1 MDADR
6 RQALVGQGKA
16 LKQQLSDMEVRLQ
29 EVENQLQVQ
38 VVKLNN
44 FVLRDDQ
51 QAPGCN
57 RRRTSC
63 RQEASFLLPTPPL

>member
-16 LKQQLSDMEVRLQ
+16 LKQRLSDMEVRLQ

-38 VVKLNN
+38 FCLS
-44 FVLRDDQ
+44 Q
-51 QAPGCN
+51 QLCIT
-57 RRRTSC
+57 R
-63 RQEASFLLPTPPL
+63 